1 MTKVRIF
8 VTYKPSVFDPQGD
21 TIKKTIH
28 NLGHDEVQDV
38 QVGKFFD
45 VMVDG
50 DSDQVAATVKQPV
63 AETVKEISEG
73 LLVNFNMETYTYQV
87 MEDHQ

>member
-21 TIKKTIH
+21 PIKKTIH

-38 QVGKFFD
+38 QVGTFFD

-50 DSDQVAATVKQPV
+50 GSDQVAATVKQI
-63 AETVKEISEG
+63 ADQ

>member
-28 NLGHDEVQDV
+28 NFGHDEVQDV

-45 VMVDG
+45 IMVDG
-50 DSDQVAATVKQPV
+50 DSDQVAATVKQI
-63 AETVKEISEG
+63 ADQ

>member
-21 TIKKTIH
+21 TIKKTIYA
-28 NLGHDEVQDV
+28 LGHDEVKEV

-45 VMVDG
+45 VTVAATG
-50 DSDQVAATVKQPV
+50 DQVAATVK
-63 AETVKEISEG
+63 EIADQ

>member
-28 NLGHDEVQDV
+28 TLGHDEVKEV

-45 VMVDG
+45 ITVAATG
-50 DSDQVAATVKQPV
+50 DQVAATVK
-63 AETVKEISEG
+63 EIADQ

-87 MEDHQ
+87 MEED

>member
-28 NLGHDEVQDV
+28 ALGHDEVKEV

-45 VMVDG
+45 VTVAATG
-50 DSDQVAATVKQPV
+50 DQVAT
-63 AETVKEISEG
+63 TVKEIADQ

>member
-8 VTYKPSVFDPQGD
+8 VTYKPSVFDPQGA
-21 TIKKTIH
+21 TITKTVH
-28 NLGHDEVQDV
+28 ALGHDEVTDV

-45 VMVDG
+45 VTIAATG
-50 DSDQVAATVKQPV
+50 DQVATTVKKIADQ
-63 AETVKEISEG
+63 

-87 MEDHQ
+87 LEDHQ

>member
-28 NLGHDEVQDV
+28 ALGHDEVKDV
-38 QVGKFFD
+38 TVAASG
-45 VMVDG
+45 
-50 DSDQVAATVKQPV
+50 DQVAATVK
-63 AETVKEISEG
+63 EIADQ